1 MGHIPEDL
9 PFGFFAHVVRSAAH
23 PSARLP
29 ALALPRVVPRES
41 LGSLS
46 SLPHSHSVLEER
58 LLTVSFVFLSCLRN
72 RSSPCLLS
80 QYISDL

>member
-9 PFGFFAHVVRSAAH
+9 PLASSLTLVRSAAH
-23 PSARLP
+23 LSSRLP

-58 LLTVSFVFLSCLRN
+58 LLAVSFVFLSCLQN

-80 QYISDL
+80 Q